1 MNLCFRRTHEFDD
14 ARSGQNVAKCDE
26 AAAAREPQ
34 GPCVLAT
41 VVLLQGAAKAAN
53 GEAEI
58 SGRVLRAEA
67 GVPPRS
73 GLPGRRA
80 RLGAAWAATRQ
91 KPRFSAEALS
101 AKRLRK
107 THRAHTYQS
116 GSMCLLALSGKAKAC
131 SSKDFQRPSSQR
143 LNRHQPRPSMAR
155 AGNKCL
161 NLHQAS
167 GHSVASPRCHSG
179 VPAGWSAC
187 AAGAY
192 DLALRSVHFA
202 SN

>member
-14 ARSGQNVAKCDE
+14 ARSRQNVAKCDE

-34 GPCVLAT
+34 GPCVLAS
-41 VVLLQGAAKAAN
+41 AATRSC
-53 GEAEI
+53 ESCE
-58 SGRVLRAEA
+58 R
-67 GVPPRS
+67 RS
-73 GLPGRRA
+73 GNKREAPASRSRSPATKWPARETSTARRS
-80 RLGAAWAATRQ
+80 LAATRQ

-107 THRAHTYQS
+107 THRSHTYQS
-116 GSMCLLALSGKAKAC
+116 GSTCLLALSGKAKAC

-155 AGNKCL
+155 AGNECL
-161 NLHQAS
+161 KLHQAS